1 MENTLWDLQISG
13 SGMELHW
20 NLGGCEAMQPE
31 ILLYCRA
38 RERSFMVT
46 TVTLHVSNELQNPQG
61 PAGSGPHGFPCG
73 QLAASVLH
81 LGLRCNASLPD
92 ELTEWAGGAEFCMS

>member
-1 MENTLWDLQISG
+1 
-13 SGMELHW
+13 
-20 NLGGCEAMQPE
+20 MQPE

-73 QLAASVLH
+73 QLAAV
-81 LGLRCNASLPD
+81 RASP
-92 ELTEWAGGAEFCMS
+92 WSAM